1 MIFGVKSYNSNFILI
16 ILHPIYNVSKN
27 SNRFVTP
34 YQKKG
39 ERERRTGIHTVKQ
52 TAGTQFLNKQR
63 YVYKY
68 NL

>member
-16 ILHPIYNVSKN
+16 ILHPIYNLSKN

-39 ERERRTGIHTVKQ
+39 ERERGAQ
-52 TAGTQFLNKQR
+52 AYTQLNKQQ
-63 YVYKY
+63 VP
-68 NL
+68 NF